1 MEVIHPS
8 VNAGQRS
15 CPSCGEALGGKPRFC
30 PSCGTE
36 VRSPAVIPGPQ
47 PRVEPQS
54 VVADSP
60 VVSQSS
66 PSHGGKLWSMIV
78 PLVATSLIIVLLAGS
93 VVWLN
98 GKLGTTK
105 SALSGAR
112 ARVTNLNGKVASLD
126 SRLDTLKVEKSKL
139 EAQNSSLNSA
149 MVDCKDAASKTREIF
164 RLVSQIRQGNASVDD
179 LRAAG
184 REANRAWFVC
194 RTEASTNGAL

>member
-15 CPSCGEALGGKPRFC
+15 CPSCGEALAGKPRFC

-36 VRSPAVIPGPQ
+36 VRSPVVIPGPQ
-47 PRVEPQS
+47 PLVEPQS
-54 VVADSP
+54 NVADSP
-60 VVSQSS
+60 VVSKSS
-66 PSHGGKLWSMIV
+66 SHGGKLWTMIV

-105 SALSGAR
+105 SALAGAR
-112 ARVTNLNGKVASLD
+112 GRVTNLNGKVSSLD

-139 EAQNSSLNSA
+139 EAQNSSLTSA

-164 RLVSQIRQGNASVDD
+164 RLLSQLRQGNASLDD

-184 REANRAWFVC
+184 READRAWFVC
-194 RTEASTNGAL
+194 RTEANSNGAI

>member
-1 MEVIHPS
+1 
-8 VNAGQRS
+8 
-15 CPSCGEALGGKPRFC
+15 
-30 PSCGTE
+30 
-36 VRSPAVIPGPQ
+36 
-47 PRVEPQS
+47 
-54 VVADSP
+54 
-60 VVSQSS
+60 
-66 PSHGGKLWSMIV
+66 MIV

-98 GKLGTTK
+98 GKLGTTR

-112 ARVTNLNGKVASLD
+112 ARVTNLNGKVSSLD

-139 EAQNSSLNSA
+139 EAQNSSLTSA

-164 RLVSQIRQGNASVDD
+164 RLVSQLRQGNASLDD

-194 RTEASTNGAL
+194 RTEAGTNGAL

>member
-15 CPSCGEALGGKPRFC
+15 CPSCGEALAGKPRFC

-36 VRSPAVIPGPQ
+36 VRSPVVIPGPQ

-60 VVSQSS
+60 VVSKSS
-66 PSHGGKLWSMIV
+66 PSHGGKLWTMIV

-105 SALSGAR
+105 SALAGAR
-112 ARVTNLNGKVASLD
+112 GRVTNLNGKVSSLD

-139 EAQNSSLNSA
+139 EAQNSSLTSA

-164 RLVSQIRQGNASVDD
+164 RLLSQLRQGNASLDD

-184 REANRAWFVC
+184 READRAWFVC
-194 RTEASTNGAL
+194 RTEANSNGAI